1 MPRVAAARSIGVS
14 STAAAARSWRSGANL
29 VLWLLIVVGILL
41 GAAAAAPER
50 LVHRLPGAALWK
62 ERELRIGSAAA
73 GVALLVGVAIATQQS
88 WGMRRIFSRRV
99 GAGPVR
105 EAGRARPE

>member
-73 GVALLVGVAIATQQS
+73 GVALLVGVAIATQLS
-88 WGMRRIFSRRV
+88 
-99 GAGPVR
+99 
-105 EAGRARPE
+105 